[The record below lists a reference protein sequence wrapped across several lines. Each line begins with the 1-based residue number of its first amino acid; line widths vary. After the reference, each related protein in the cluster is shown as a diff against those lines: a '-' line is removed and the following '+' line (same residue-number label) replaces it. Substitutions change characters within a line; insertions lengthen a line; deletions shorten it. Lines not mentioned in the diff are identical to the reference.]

1 VSSPEPEPEPTA
13 PEPRGGETFLAEI
26 REQPAALIRLLEHDG
41 DFRRVAALMHR
52 RGARTV
58 RMVGHGSSDN
68 AASYGVYAVG
78 LVPRWTAFRDSIS
91 LTVHYGTRLDFTGS
105 TVLALSQSGR
115 TPDVVEYV
123 ERARAAGALAVA
135 ITNEPGS
142 DLAEAAEAILPL
154 EAGNE
159 HAVAATKTYLN
170 QVATLLLLAAH
181 VAGTDRRYAGGVRLV
196 SEELEGL
203 IPDLER
209 RVIPL
214 AAPFAF
220 TGRMF
225 VIGRGPEFA
234 TAREIALKLLET
246 TRIAA
251 EPLTATDLAH
261 GPVAALDPLFPVWA
275 VASDDETLP
284 AVLEAAERIRATGA
298 ALIASGSAAGRLDGA
313 VHSLPIPNLGSRLL
327 SPLLSVVPG
336 QLFAWALARAK
347 GLDPDRPR
355 GLSKVTLAR

>member
-1 VSSPEPEPEPTA
+1 
-13 PEPRGGETFLAEI
+13 
-26 REQPAALIRLLEHDG
+26 
-41 DFRRVAALMHR
+41 
-52 RGARTV
+52 
-58 RMVGHGSSDN
+58 
-68 AASYGVYAVG
+68 
-78 LVPRWTAFRDSIS
+78 
-91 LTVHYGTRLDFTGS
+91 
-105 TVLALSQSGR
+105 VLALSQSGR
-115 TPDVVEYV
+115 TPDVLEYV
-123 ERARAAGALAVA
+123 ERARAAGAFTVA
-135 ITNEPGS
+135 LTNEPGS
-142 DLAEAAEAILPL
+142 DLASAAEAVLPL
-154 EAGNE
+154 DAGSE
-159 HAVAATKTYLN
+159 QAVAATKTYLN
-170 QVATLLLLAAH
+170 QIAALLLLAAH
-181 VAGTDRRYAGGVRLV
+181 VAGTERRYAGGIRLV

-209 RVIPL
+209 RLVPL
-214 AAPFAF
+214 AASFAF

-225 VIGRGPEFA
+225 VIGRGAEFA

-275 VASDDETLP
+275 VASEDETLP

-298 ALIASGSAAGRLDGA
+298 ALIASGSAAGRLEA
-313 VHSLPIPNLGSRLL
+313 EYSVPIPDLGSRLL